1 MAAKE
6 FLSQALKLD
15 QLINSKLEELNQ
27 CRRLAESINGSRLDE
42 RVCHS
47 ASEEASY
54 VKWVERIVEKE
65 K

>member
-47 ASEEASY
+47 ACVGQDMGGDCRGNGLQRS
-54 VKWVERIVEKE
+54 
-65 K
+65 